1 MLSPLFDELQIN
13 NVLQEFAFFR
23 EVAVKNKLIKKLEY
37 YFPLERHS
45 TITNGKY
52 ITLSGRKIAIEDGK
66 ILIGTGDFEC
76 SNETREELLKNKEIF
91 LNNQVLPHVF
101 QSEGID
107 KDLMFVEDK
116 RYNGQIPY
124 QMMASDI
131 LKIIGIINIYYGKF
145 YHNVRI
151 EKGDDLCRDIQNI
164 IWGCGVLGLNGDVPN
179 GNIILSPLFDYRF
192 HEAANIL
199 FRKNHRGKIWSSNS
213 LFDFVKITSKMIDVE

>member
-1 MLSPLFDELQIN
+1 
-13 NVLQEFAFFR
+13 
-23 EVAVKNKLIKKLEY
+23 
-37 YFPLERHS
+37 
-45 TITNGKY
+45 
-52 ITLSGRKIAIEDGK
+52 
-66 ILIGTGDFEC
+66 
-76 SNETREELLKNKEIF
+76 
-91 LNNQVLPHVF
+91 
-101 QSEGID
+101 
-107 KDLMFVEDK
+107 MFVEDK

-213 LFDFVKITSKMIDVE
+213 LFDFVKITSKMIDLE